1 MEARVDIKRV
11 KNRVHEDRTHVVHR
25 QRFIFTYATTQVT
38 RGIWSF
44 GNQIVVSTL
53 FQYKYESELCRA
65 HSRRMYCGVDE
76 MGISEIEEIMMW
88 YEGQKNRVFDIKLV
102 LE

>member
-1 MEARVDIKRV
+1 
-11 KNRVHEDRTHVVHR
+11 
-25 QRFIFTYATTQVT
+25 
-38 RGIWSF
+38 
-44 GNQIVVSTL
+44 
-53 FQYKYESELCRA
+53 
-65 HSRRMYCGVDE
+65 MYCGVDE